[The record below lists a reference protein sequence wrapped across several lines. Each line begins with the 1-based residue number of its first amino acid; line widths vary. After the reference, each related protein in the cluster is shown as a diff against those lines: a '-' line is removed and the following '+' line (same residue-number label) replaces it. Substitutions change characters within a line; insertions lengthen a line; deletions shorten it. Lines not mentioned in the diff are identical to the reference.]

1 MSVSGGNASPSHCCA
16 PAVCQAEAKTLF
28 TPEGSHSFP
37 LSSLV
42 VTEIY
47 IYIYAYVLCVCG
59 GGRGVGMGGSIYYPN
74 FPTSFAAKGLN
85 AMTKSCG

>member
-28 TPEGSHSFP
+28 HRLKGAHLFP
-37 LSSLV
+37 FFLSNRN
-42 VTEIY
+42 IY
-47 IYIYAYVLCVCG
+47 IHICICTLCVCG
-59 GGRGVGMGGSIYYPN
+59 GEGVGHGRKHLLPQFPN
-74 FPTSFAAKGLN
+74 ILAAKGLN